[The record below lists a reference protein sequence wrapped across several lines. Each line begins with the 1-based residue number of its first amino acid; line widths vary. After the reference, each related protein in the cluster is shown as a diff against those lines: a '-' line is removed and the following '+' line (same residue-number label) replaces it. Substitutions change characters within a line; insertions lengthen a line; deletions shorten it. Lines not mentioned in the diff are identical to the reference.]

1 MEFDLDCQCDQL
13 LRMAHRPYNAKYSRR
28 CHSHSPPLLAALSS
42 FSSSSRSFCFGFL
55 RNCLNVAFFFLGGV
69 LIAIIE
75 TNIVLLEGS
84 ILIEGLRVMR
94 TDFP

>member
-1 MEFDLDCQCDQL
+1 MEFDLNCQCDQL
-13 LRMAHRPYNAKYSRR
+13 LRMAHRPYSAKYSQRR
-28 CHSHSPPLLAALSS
+28 HSHSPPLLAALSS

-55 RNCLNVAFFFLGGV
+55 RNCLNVAFFWGGV

-84 ILIEGLRVMR
+84 ILIEGLRVTR